1 MGFSTSPTVLH
12 LQPAARSHIR
22 ERVVL
27 GLKTIL
33 GSILALP
40 PSKLCAS
47 GEVPYPLW
55 APISSSCLTQ
65 DLTGKFSI
73 NGRWTDICVLCAQ
86 HPFPHLLVKPSSLL
100 WGGLSSRP
108 HPEGWACDWA
118 GPIRAFPGIHVHL
131 SERSHLLTLGL
142 LVGKAL

>member
-12 LQPAARSHIR
+12 LQPAARPHIR
-22 ERVVL
+22 EHVVL

-33 GSILALP
+33 GSILVLP
-40 PSKLCAS
+40 PSKLSAS

-73 NGRWTDICVLCAQ
+73 NGRHLCFVCSASL
-86 HPFPHLLVKPSSLL
+86 PPSFGKALLPSSGAASCRL
-100 WGGLSSRP
+100 
-108 HPEGWACDWA
+108 HPEEWACDWA